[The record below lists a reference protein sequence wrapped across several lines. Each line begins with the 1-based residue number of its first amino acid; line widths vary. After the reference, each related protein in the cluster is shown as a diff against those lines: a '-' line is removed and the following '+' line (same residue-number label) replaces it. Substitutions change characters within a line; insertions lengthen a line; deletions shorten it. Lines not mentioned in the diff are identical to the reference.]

1 MLIFSLACLQFI
13 MLGFLCFG
21 VAGSGGMGIRLGRGT
36 GSCGGRRARG
46 HVGVRGHGGS
56 EGSGVTGGSEWSR
69 GGVSNGGGGGGRDAL
84 SVRAR
89 GWGEP
94 CVPPPWRCSRVLC
107 SAFCGFGTAP
117 LQRAEGGIKPGGA
130 AGAVWGA
137 ARSLSRTADPA
148 VFYPVSVLTRQG
160 SALSLRAEITAA
172 VSCTFAPG

>member
-1 MLIFSLACLQFI
+1 MS
-13 MLGFLCFG
+13 
-21 VAGSGGMGIRLGRGT
+21 AGSTPLGCYRKLVEYYKNGDLSFKYVKT
-36 GSCGGRRARG
+36 FNMDEY
-46 HVGVRGHGGS
+46 VG
-56 EGSGVTGGSEWSR
+56 EWC
-69 GGVSNGGGGGGRDAL
+69 
-84 SVRAR
+84 
-89 GWGEP
+89 WGEP

-107 SAFCGFGTAP
+107 AAFCGFGTAP
-117 LQRAEGGIKPGGA
+117 LQRAEGGIKPEGA